1 MSRSRAS
8 ITAIL
13 FFFILFPVLTISQP
27 AVVPQVVC
35 YSPSKAIL
43 YNGTVLELPSM
54 RPLAQLGPIEGC
66 DIYEGYG
73 EHIAVWK
80 NDRVE
85 VYDGLSKRFT
95 VQGDHA
101 Y

>member
-8 ITAIL
+8 LIIL
-13 FFFILFPVLTISQP
+13 FLFLAVLPALSFSQP

-43 YNGTVLELPSM
+43 YNGTVLELPSLK
-54 RPLAQLGPIEGC
+54 PLGQLGPIEGC